1 MTTPTFADL
10 GVPKHFTKVLRA
22 NGIDT
27 PFPIQAATI
36 PDALA
41 GRDVLGRAPTG
52 SGKTLA
58 FAIPLLANVER
69 GRPHHPK
76 ALVLAPTRELAD
88 QIKREFSLLAQAAE
102 RRMVAI
108 YGGVSYRPQREKLRR
123 GVDVVIAT
131 PGRLADLIEQG
142 DISLAE
148 VDHVVV
154 DEADRMADMGFLPE
168 VRRLL
173 DMTAADRQTVLF
185 SATLDGD
192 VATLTRRYQRDPV
205 RHEVGS
211 ETPDAGTARH
221 HFWRVGHSDRVGHTA
236 AVVSASESTI
246 VFTRTRRGAD
256 RLAGQLSREGVRAIA
271 IHGGRT
277 QRQRNKA
284 LKDFAGGRVEALV
297 ATDVAARGIHV
308 DGVDAVVHFDPPDD
322 EKAYLHRSG
331 RTGRAGASGSVVSL
345 VLGDQVRDARDL
357 QYRLGL
363 SGTFSDPAV
372 DALDDE
378 GGEQLGD
385 HPVRTTAKPRRGG
398 GKGGHRGGSRGGQH
412 RRARARTSGGR
423 SSQGGSGRGRA
434 GRGGSGRGASRRRS
448 AGR

>member
-10 GVPKHFTKVLRA
+10 GVPTHFVKVLRA
-22 NGIDT
+22 GGIET

-36 PDALA
+36 RDALA

-58 FAIPLLANVER
+58 FAIPLLAGVER

-76 ALVLAPTRELAD
+76 ALVLAPTRELAE
-88 QIKREFSLLAQAAE
+88 QIRREFGPLAQAAQ

-142 DISLAE
+142 DISLSE

-192 VATLTRRYQRDPV
+192 VASLTRRYQHDPV

-211 ETPDAGTARH
+211 ATPDAGTARH
-221 HFWRVGHSDRVGHTA
+221 HFWRVDHTERVDRTA
-236 AVVSASESTI
+236 AVVTASDSTI

-256 RLAGQLSREGVRAIA
+256 RLAGQLSRAGVSAVA

-277 QRQRNKA
+277 QRQRHRA
-284 LKDFAGGRVEALV
+284 LRDFSEGRVEALV
-297 ATDVAARGIHV
+297 ATDVAARGIHI
-308 DGVDAVVHFDPPDD
+308 DGVDTVVHFDPPDD

-345 VLGDQVRDARDL
+345 VLRDQVREARDL

-363 SGTFSDPAV
+363 SGTFAEPLV
-372 DALDDE
+372 ETLTEE
-378 GGEQLGD
+378 GGERLGD
-385 HPVRTTAKPRRGG
+385 HPVRKTATARPGNGRRRGG
-398 GKGGHRGGSRGGQH
+398 RPRGGSAGGRH
-412 RRARARTSGGR
+412 RRAGSRRTSN
-423 SSQGGSGRGRA
+423 
-434 GRGGSGRGASRRRS
+434 RRS
-448 AGR
+448 TRH